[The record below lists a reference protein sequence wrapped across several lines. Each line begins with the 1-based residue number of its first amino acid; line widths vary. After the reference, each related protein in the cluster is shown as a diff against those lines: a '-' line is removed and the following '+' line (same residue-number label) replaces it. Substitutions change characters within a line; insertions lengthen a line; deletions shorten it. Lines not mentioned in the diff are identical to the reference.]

1 VYKIAGAACKS
12 GRVQIGIL
20 GPLEV
25 RGDDGAALVVAGA
38 RLRSLL
44 TCLALHAGRA
54 VSVATLVDAVWGE
67 APPSDEQN
75 ALQTLVSRL
84 RRTLGGAGLITQS
97 PAGYRLEMPA
107 HDVDAHRFQRLAA
120 DAAAALRAG
129 DADTAA
135 RTFDAALA
143 LWRGPALADA
153 GESGEAD
160 VARLA
165 DLRLSVQ
172 LDRVDALLAL
182 GRTAGLVAELEALL
196 SDRPLDERLT
206 GQLMR
211 ALASTGRQA
220 EALAAYERLRA
231 RLADELGVDPSAELQ
246 TVHVSVLRGE
256 VTAPGPAPVADEPA
270 ATRRTNLKA
279 QLTSFVG
286 REDEVSRI
294 GKALEQN
301 RLVTLVGPG
310 GAGKTRLAAE
320 AAATILDR
328 ATDGV
333 WLVELAPLTDA
344 GDLAQTVLGSL
355 GIRETHL
362 LARHTQLSARD
373 ALSRLR
379 ETLADRELVLI
390 LDNCE
395 HLVEASARLADQLL
409 AECPRLRVLTTSRE
423 PLGITGE
430 VLLVVPPLGQPEP
443 SAPPAEALEYPAVR
457 LFADRAAAVVP
468 DFVVDEATIPTVIQ
482 IVRRL
487 DGLPLAIE
495 LAAARLR
502 GMSLTEV
509 STRLSDRF
517 RLLTG
522 GSRTAMPRHRTLR
535 AVVEWS
541 WDLLA
546 PAERALV
553 ERLAVFPAGATVAS
567 ATAVCV
573 DADVPADDVA
583 DLLASLVDKSLL
595 QPVDGG
601 GRVRML
607 ETIREYGM
615 ERLAERSGGPPASE
629 GVAGGGELAELRH
642 KHADHFAAVLREAQ
656 PKLISAE
663 QLPWFAMLRAE
674 RENILAAI
682 RFRTDSGDADGALE
696 VAVTLAGFAMLLGN
710 HAEVPVL
717 IGDALHAPGHKDQG
731 LYWLGEALYT
741 MNAVM
746 GSVEGGTA
754 TTEAAMGRL
763 HDVREHL
770 DVLDVDSHPLV
781 SLLRV
786 AVAFFAG
793 DAERSQR
800 YVAEALESGSD
811 WTAASVLM
819 FRGSMAENSGDL
831 DAMRTDITQA
841 LSEFRR
847 IGERWGTASSLRAL
861 AQLHTVD
868 GDLDTAEACY
878 LEALD
883 LMSELGSTDDEGF
896 LRVRL
901 ADLRIRRGDMDGAR
915 EQLRRAREA
924 TDKTGSAVESVFTLC
939 MTALVE
945 LEAGNREEADR
956 LYAQTQARARTIPA
970 HHPIHGHA
978 MSLIMVMSA
987 SFALRSG
994 ELADARRWLAEAFP
1008 IALATTDMPI
1018 VASVGVTAAKVEAV
1032 DGDPARAARMLGA
1045 SAVLRGADDPTSV
1058 DIRRLAGEL
1067 TEVLGADGF
1076 SAAYAAGRS
1085 LSRDDAIALLDPA

>member
-1 VYKIAGAACKS
+1 MQV
-12 GRVQIGIL
+12 GIL

-25 RGDDGAALVVAGA
+25 RGDDGATVVVAGA

-54 VSVATLVDAVWGE
+54 VSVAALVDAVWGE
-67 APPSDEQN
+67 APPSDEAN

-84 RRTLGGAGLITQS
+84 RRTLGGASLITQS
-97 PAGYRLEMPA
+97 PAGYRLEVQP
-107 HDVDAHRFQRLAA
+107 HDVDAHRFERIAA
-120 DAAAALRAG
+120 DAAAALRSG

-135 RTFDAALA
+135 RTFEAALA

-153 GESGEAD
+153 GESAEAEA
-160 VARLA
+160 ARLA

-182 GRTAGLVAELEALL
+182 GRTAGLVAELEARLI
-196 SDRPLDERLT
+196 DRPLDERLT

-211 ALASTGRQA
+211 ALAATGRQA

-231 RLADELGVDPSAELQ
+231 RLADELGVDPSADLQ
-246 TVHVSVLRGE
+246 ATHVAVLRGE
-256 VTAPGPAPVADEPA
+256 VTAPGAAPVADQPIPP
-270 ATRRTNLKA
+270 RRTNLKA

-294 GKALEQN
+294 GKALELN

-328 ATDGV
+328 AADGV

-344 GDLAQTVLGSL
+344 GDLPQTVLGSL
-355 GIRETHL
+355 GLRETHL

-379 ETLADRELVLI
+379 ETLADRELILI

-443 SAPPAEALEYPAVR
+443 TASPAEALEYPAVR

-468 DFVVDEATIPTVIQ
+468 DFVVSESTIPTVIE

-502 GMSLTEV
+502 GMSLTEIA
-509 STRLSDRF
+509 TRLSDRF

-553 ERLAVFPAGATVAS
+553 ERLAVFPAGATVDS

-573 DADVPADDVA
+573 DADVPAEDVA

-601 GRVRML
+601 ERVRML
-607 ETIREYGM
+607 ETIREYGT
-615 ERLAERSGGPPASE
+615 ERLAERGK
-629 GVAGGGELAELRH
+629 LAQLRRT
-642 KHADHFAAVLREAQ
+642 HADHFATLLREAQ

-682 RFRTDSGDADGALE
+682 RYRTDNGDPDGALE

-717 IGDALHAPGHKDQG
+717 IADALHAPGHRDQG

-746 GSVEGGTA
+746 GSVEAGNA
-754 TTEAAMGRL
+754 TTEAAMARMQ
-763 HDVREHL
+763 DVREHL
-770 DVLDVDSHPLV
+770 DELDVDAHPLV

-793 DAERSQR
+793 DAERSER
-800 YVAEALESGSD
+800 YVAEALESGSE

-819 FRGSMAENSGDL
+819 FRGSMAENTGDL
-831 DAMRTDITQA
+831 AAMRADILAA

-847 IGERWGTASSLRAL
+847 LGERWGTASSLRAL

-868 GDLDTAEACY
+868 GDLDEAESCY
-878 LEALD
+878 LEALE
-883 LMSELGSTDDEGF
+883 LMSQMSSTDDEGF

-901 ADLRIRRGDMDGAR
+901 ADLHMRRGDVDGAR

-924 TDKTGSAVESVFTLC
+924 TDKTGSAVETVFTLC

-945 LEAGNREEADR
+945 LESGNREEADR
-956 LYAQTQARARTIPA
+956 LYVLTQSRARTIPP

-978 MSLIMVMSA
+978 LSMILVMSA
-987 SFALRSG
+987 AFALRSG
-994 ELADARRWLAEAFP
+994 DVAEARRWLAEAFP
-1008 IALATTDMPI
+1008 VALATTDMPI
-1018 VASVGVTAAKVEAV
+1018 VANVGVTAAKVEAV
-1032 DGDPARAARMLGA
+1032 DGDPELAARILGA
-1045 SAVLRGADDPTSV
+1045 AAVLRGAEDPTAV
-1058 DIRRLAGEL
+1058 DIKRVIAQL
-1067 TEVLGADGF
+1067 TEALGADGF
-1076 SAAYAAGRS
+1076 AAAYGAGRA
-1085 LSRDDAIALLDPA
+1085 LSRDEAIALLDPDQVRR